1 MKRSRPYLPSAGPT
15 PSRRSRR
22 DDAAESDA
30 QAAAQHARAV
40 ELQER
45 REAAIAAAKEAVGK
59 PAANDDQTEKKQN
72 G

>member
-1 MKRSRPYLPSAGPT
+1 MKRSHPYNPFPGAPSN
-15 PSRRSRR
+15 RRSRR
-22 DDAAESDA
+22 ADAAESDA
-30 QAAAQHARAV
+30 QAAAQHARAL
-40 ELQER
+40 ELQEK